1 MGGDGDGDEVLW
13 WCCLREGRR
22 WRRVERRGVGGEG
35 EGCGPGFGEGG
46 GGWWGVRW

>member
-22 WRRVERRGVGGEG
+22 WRRVERRGVGGRVRAVVQVLER
-35 EGCGPGFGEGG
+35 EGG
-46 GGWWGVRW
+46 VGGG